1 MKKLL
6 LLALMLGFIA
16 ANVAAIAAVSVELL
30 DISISVDNKGYA
42 GITEN
47 YILKFTS
54 PFEEDDFKQKA
65 VGNSSSRLSWEA
77 SYNFFYPRFAE
88 STGNELDTSSI
99 IYDEGSKTLTLKY
112 TLKKTFAALLREE
125 QRANF
130 FRINDRQFA
139 SFNEGGTI
147 VIPEGTNIQ
156 LTLPTN
162 SELQSDPPEKA
173 IVNGNQI
180 ILRGI
185 QTNALTIDYKA
196 LKPITQN
203 TFQLFEDFSGIYF
216 LLVPL
221 LIIIIGAAYIKREEV
236 GQRIEDYLVKH
247 SEIKPRTEDED
258 IELSDI

>member
-1 MKKLL
+1 MKKLF

-16 ANVAAIAAVSVELL
+16 ANASAVSVELL
-30 DISISVDNKGYA
+30 NISISVNNEGYA

-47 YILKFTS
+47 YFLKFTS

-65 VGNSSSRLSWEA
+65 VGNSSSLLSWEA

-88 STGNELDTSSI
+88 SAGNELDTSSI

-112 TLKKTFAALLREE
+112 ALKKTFAALLREE

-162 SELQSDPPEKA
+162 SELQSDPPENA

-196 LKPITQN
+196 LKPIASN
-203 TFQLFEDFSGIYF
+203 PFEIFTDNSGIYF
-216 LLVPL
+216 ILLPV
-221 LIIIIGAAYIKREEV
+221 LIIVAIFAYIKREEV
-236 GQRIEDYLVKH
+236 EQRIEDYLVKH